1 LSYPLIRDQ
10 KVNLN
15 IFIGAAF
22 NVNGSKHLFNNKIQS
37 EFALINK
44 GKEATKDIEIFD
56 YKLPVY
62 ATVMCFPA
70 NKIARKQLDIGL
82 FYSFNS
88 LRIDSLLLKK
98 WPYYF

>member
-22 NVNGSKHLFNNKIQS
+22 NVNGSKHLFNSKIQS
-37 EFALINK
+37 EFDLINK

-62 ATVMCFPA
+62 ATVMWNPA

-98 WPYYF
+98 GPYYF